1 MKKREIIGKLMKQ
14 EKVSPIENNKL
25 PRTFVVNIPSPLAS
39 YFTRFSQ
46 ISKPNTILL
55 ITKEPVSFE
64 RILRATRNINKEN
77 KMDINGAKCEITI
90 GKRKYSGIRLKSV
103 KEYSDIPKIQELYI
117 NEGLEMARNVRI
129 KHDTDSMIRV
139 NKFYNLKKKT
149 DEIYQSINDKNYYYF
164 VIPKDLD
171 WDKFKEVTFDIKNNV
186 SVSGFD
192 IAKGIFYEKDG
203 ITEIVRIT
211 KPKITL
217 KMVKEIQKKYLDRL
231 K

>member
-149 DEIYQSINDKNYYYF
+149 DGIYQSLNDKNYYYF

-171 WDKFKEVTFDIKNNV
+171 WDKFREVTFDIKNNV

>member
-90 GKRKYSGIRLKSV
+90 GKRKYSGIRLKSI

>member
-90 GKRKYSGIRLKSV
+90 GKRKYSGIRLKNV

-171 WDKFKEVTFDIKNNV
+171 WDKFREVTFDIKNNV

>member
-1 MKKREIIGKLMKQ
+1 MKKREIIGKLTKQ
-14 EKVSPIENNKL
+14 EKVNPIERNKL

-55 ITKEPVSFE
+55 ITKDPVSFE
-64 RILRATRNINKEN
+64 RILRATRNINKDNE
-77 KMDINGAKCEITI
+77 MDIEGAKCEITI
-90 GKRKYSGIRLKSV
+90 GKKKYSGIRLKRV

-117 NEGLEMARNVRI
+117 NEGLDMARSVKI

-139 NKFYNLKKKT
+139 NKFYNLKKKA
-149 DEIYQSINDKNYYYF
+149 DDIYQSQNDKNYYYF
-164 VIPKDLD
+164 TIPKHLD
-171 WDKFKEVTFDIKNNV
+171 WDKFREVTFDIKNNI

-192 IAKGIFYEKDG
+192 VAKGIFYETHG
-203 ITEIVRIT
+203 ITEMVRII

-217 KMVKEIQKKYLDRL
+217 KMVKEIHQKYLDRL

>member
-171 WDKFKEVTFDIKNNV
+171 WDKFREVTFDIKNNV